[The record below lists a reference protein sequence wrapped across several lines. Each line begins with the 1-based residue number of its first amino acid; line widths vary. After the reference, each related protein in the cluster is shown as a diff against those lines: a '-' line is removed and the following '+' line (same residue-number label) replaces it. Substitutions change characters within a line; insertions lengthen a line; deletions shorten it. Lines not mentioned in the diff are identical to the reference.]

1 MNQSGFR
8 GTPFTRL
15 LIFGIVS
22 ASVLAS
28 LTGTKQ
34 RFHVQLRPHLV
45 AYHQFARVALWQL
58 MYANSGE
65 LLFAAAAFYN
75 LRVVERMFGTRK
87 FASLVLVAW
96 AGTSVATVVLLALLN
111 ALLVGVPHPP
121 PPPPPLAGGP
131 GGAGAGDDYQ
141 IAGLPV
147 PAGLASWG
155 RGWNYLPPG
164 PTAVVFA
171 LLAQYHAAVPSIYN
185 IRFLSSSYSAP
196 APANTSTNDDGGSGD
211 DDDSLTLP
219 SSHSA
224 SSASASA
231 SSSSPTTTTAV
242 AATTT
247 TSSSSPTSSP
257 TTPPLPPPPPSSP
270 SPGITLTDKL
280 PVYLLTAQL
289 ALSQPPGS
297 LLAAAVGWV
306 FGYAYRAELIPASRW
321 RVPGWLFDRSG
332 GEYESLRRRLAA
344 GEFAQQQ
351 QAEDERGTMP
361 TTATTTT
368 TAAAQQQDQQQQQ
381 QRRPLMGQILDQF
394 RGAF

>member
-15 LIFGIVS
+15 LIFGIV
-22 ASVLAS
+22 ATSVLAS

-58 MYANSGE
+58 IYSNSGE
-65 LLFAAAAFYN
+65 LLFAAAALYN

-96 AGTSVATVVLLALLN
+96 AGTSIATVVLLAVLN
-111 ALLVGVPHPP
+111 ALLLGASGG
-121 PPPPPLAGGP
+121 AGRLVGP
-131 GGAGAGDDYQ
+131 GGGDDQ
-141 IAGLPV
+141 
-147 PAGLASWG
+147 AGLAAAAAVGAGGDPAVAAGIAGWG

-185 IRFLSSSYSAP
+185 IRFLSSSLSASPPAP
-196 APANTSTNDDGGSGD
+196 APIPAPASGLNTSTDGTTIS
-211 DDDSLTLP
+211 
-219 SSHSA
+219 
-224 SSASASA
+224 SSAS
-231 SSSSPTTTTAV
+231 
-242 AATTT
+242 
-247 TSSSSPTSSP
+247 TSSSSFPATTTAAAATPSPTSSS
-257 TTPPLPPPPPSSP
+257 LPPPPPQSP
-270 SPGITLTDKL
+270 PGITLTDKL
-280 PVYLLTAQL
+280 PVYLLTSQL
-289 ALSQPPGS
+289 ALTQPPGS

-332 GEYESLRRRLAA
+332 GEYENLRRRLAA

-351 QAEDERGTMP
+351 QAEDERGTTP
-361 TTATTTT
+361 AAAA
-368 TAAAQQQDQQQQQ
+368 TAATAAPQLQPQQ